1 MVRAVL
7 SINAIAAS
15 RVISPAMQALQSVQ
29 LNLIAAWI
37 GLLLGFVSGML
48 MGLKFH
54 EPQWLGGYASYQ
66 RRMIRLGHISFFGLA
81 MVNLMFY
88 LAAQALPPAKLSV
101 FVASWLFVSGAVTMP
116 ICCGLMLLGPRWRH
130 SFAIPVLSL
139 ITGAT
144 LTLSEIIKL

>member
-1 MVRAVL
+1 MKFSVPH
-7 SINAIAAS
+7 IN
-15 RVISPAMQALQSVQ
+15 LF
-29 LNLIAAWI
+29 LAWV

-54 EPQWLGGYASYQ
+54 QENWLGGYTSYP

-88 LAAQALPPAKLSV
+88 FAAQAFPAITFSV
-101 FVASWLFVSGAVTMP
+101 SVASWLFVVGAITMP
-116 ICCGLMLLGPRWRH
+116 ICCGLMVISPRWRH
-130 SFAIPVLSL
+130 AFAVPVLSL

-144 LTLSEIIKL
+144 LTLWEITKL